1 MTDRPENE
9 PRTGAGEDAAALIRS
24 AQEQLIPMLTAVLD
38 ALAADVQ
45 PQEPADPEASFM
57 SSGDFFAAAEF
68 LNYLLARLQSAETE
82 SELLHLFLDISL
94 IGFRGFEFSTN
105 AAAAVDRLLQACE
118 TIALTMTADGDD
130 AH

>member
-9 PRTGAGEDAAALIRS
+9 PHTGPGEDATALIRS
-24 AQEQLIPMLTAVLD
+24 ARIQLTPLLGAVLD

-45 PQEPADPEASFM
+45 AQGSAASQAPPM

-68 LNYLLARLQSAETE
+68 LNDLLARLQSVETE

-94 IGFRGFEFSTN
+94 LGFQGFEFSTSAS
-105 AAAAVDRLLQACE
+105 AAADRLLQTCE
-118 TIALTMTADGDD
+118 TIALTMTAGGSN